1 MLGIAGLALND
12 NIGWFGDSTK
22 TNVITPIVKASF
34 VHIINQYNY

>member
-1 MLGIAGLALND
+1 MFGIAGLALND